1 MEGICRDTAANQS
14 RFAKRTDSRESDVDM
29 WLFTASSGVS
39 AKSCIGGEMEDGGE
53 IQCSRLL
60 IISCDV
66 QSLYNLAKM

>member
-1 MEGICRDTAANQS
+1 MEGICRDTAVNQS

-39 AKSCIGGEMEDGGE
+39 TKSCIGGEMEDGGE